1 MSYATVMVNVD
12 ADGAP
17 EQRVRLAAGL
27 ADKFNATLI
36 GLSALSIRPAI
47 VADAALLQDVT
58 QADIKAMRAKLADR
72 EAGFAALP
80 APITASSN
88 GGPCSTSPTG
98 RWPMKPEAPIS
109 W

>member
-1 MSYATVMVNVD
+1 VVD

-17 EQRVRLAAGL
+17 ERVRLAAGL

-58 QADIKAMRAKLADR
+58 QADIKAMRASSPTG
-72 EAGFAALP
+72 EAGFAALQ

-88 GGPCSTSPTG
+88 GERCSTSPTR